1 MTCHA
6 TTPRLQGLAALL
18 LAIVMAIGGCQANHS
33 TNVPTRAPVKMA
45 HGPGATEGTL
55 DRPAMQERP
64 LAMLDDEPVTI
75 STMQARLMEH
85 SGAETLRELRL
96 ETALRTTLQL
106 SELAIEQEDLDR
118 EEALLLERFS
128 DDEDTARMVL
138 QTLRRNDGLGPERYG
153 ALLWRNAALRLLV
166 QKDIALTP
174 ATLQRLHRLEHG
186 PRQVIRILVVPTLQ
200 EAEELHGRLSNGE
213 DFGEL
218 ASTRSMDPSRDRG
231 GLLGPISSEDP
242 TWPQALRTEI
252 VELQPGALSGIVFLD
267 DRFAIARLERT
278 LPADNVEFESVRDEL
293 ESTARLSQ
301 ERLKMA
307 ELAGRLGVQP
317 RIRLLDPVLRQA
329 WSVDESTSDTG
340 P

>member
-6 TTPRLQGLAALL
+6 TTPPPQGLAALL
-18 LAIVMAIGGCQANHS
+18 IAIVMATVGCQANHS
-33 TNVPTRAPVKMA
+33 TNVPTRAPAKVA
-45 HGPGATEGTL
+45 HEPGATEGTL
-55 DRPAMQERP
+55 NRPAMQERP

-96 ETALRTTLQL
+96 EAALRATLQL
-106 SELAIEQEDLDR
+106 SELAVEQEHLDR

-138 QTLRRNDGLGPERYG
+138 QTLRRNDGLGPKRYG

-329 WSVDESTSDTG
+329 WSVDESTSDTS

>member
-1 MTCHA
+1 
-6 TTPRLQGLAALL
+6 
-18 LAIVMAIGGCQANHS
+18 
-33 TNVPTRAPVKMA
+33 VPTRAPAAVTDR
-45 HGPGATEGTL
+45 PGVAQDTV
-55 DRPAMQERP
+55 DRPAIQERP
-64 LAMLDDEPVTI
+64 LAMLDDDPVTI

-96 ETALRTTLQL
+96 EAALRKTLQL
-106 SELAIEQEDLDR
+106 GELSVEQAHLDR

-138 QTLRRNDGLGPERYG
+138 QTLRRNDGLGPERYA

-166 QKDIALTP
+166 QDDIALTP

-186 PRQVIRILVVPTLQ
+186 PRQVIRILVVATLQ
-200 EAEELHGRLSNGE
+200 EAEELHVRLSNGE

-218 ASTRSMDPSRDRG
+218 ASMRSMDPSRDRG
-231 GLLGPISSEDP
+231 GLLNPISPEDP

-252 VELQPGALSGIVFLD
+252 AELQPGELSGIVFLD

-278 LPADNVEFESVRDEL
+278 LRADNVEFESVRDEI
-293 ESTARLSQ
+293 EATARLSQ

-329 WSVDESTSDTG
+329 WSVDESAANSE